1 MDVHPPRH
9 PIHTVKDFLL
19 HLLTITIGLFI
30 ALTLEAAVESVHHRH
45 LVRDARANLHREI
58 TANNKQYA
66 INAKWIAENREQ
78 LARNIGLLRD
88 LRKGKKL
95 DPANLGWHWDW
106 NSFSGIA
113 WRAARDNGAV
123 SYMEPNL
130 ISSYSWI
137 YLQQDYI
144 NATAIEIVSEE
155 SKAGAAL
162 EVAAD
167 PSNLSASE
175 IQTLLLKSAEI
186 NLSLGTLQITMKGL
200 EGMYS
205 DELQNGPSGNEL

>member
-30 ALTLEAAVESVHHRH
+30 ALTLEALVQSVHHRH
-45 LVRDARANLHREI
+45 LVRDARENLHREI
-58 TANNKQYA
+58 TANQKQYA

-78 LARNIGLLRD
+78 LARNIEMLRD
-88 LRKGKKL
+88 LRNGRKL
-95 DPANLGWHWDW
+95 DPTSLGWHWQW
-106 NSFSGIA
+106 NSFSGSA
-113 WRAARDNGAV
+113 WRAARDSGAV

-130 ISSYSWI
+130 ISAYSSI

-144 NATAIEIVSEE
+144 DTTAVAIVGDE

-162 EVAAD
+162 EAAID
-167 PSNLSASE
+167 PSNLNPLE
-175 IQTLLLKSAEI
+175 IQTLLVKSAEI
-186 NLSLGTLQITMKGL
+186 DLSLSALQSTMKGL
-200 EGMYS
+200 EGMYIK
-205 DELQNGPSGNEL
+205 EPQKPH